1 MDEFF
6 LETFINCD
14 IIFLAVGESAS
25 SRKRGGDVM
34 DNYKWLML
42 MLSLIQ
48 TILML
53 LTFLK

>member
-1 MDEFF
+1 MIYS
-6 LETFINCD
+6 LRQSVSR
-14 IIFLAVGESAS
+14 LS
-25 SRKRGGDVM
+25 SRMRGGDIM

-48 TILML
+48 TVLML

>member
-1 MDEFF
+1 M
-6 LETFINCD
+6 LYYSNGSSVSR
-14 IIFLAVGESAS
+14 LS
-25 SRKRGGDVM
+25 SRKRGGDIM

-42 MLSLIQ
+42 ALSLIQ